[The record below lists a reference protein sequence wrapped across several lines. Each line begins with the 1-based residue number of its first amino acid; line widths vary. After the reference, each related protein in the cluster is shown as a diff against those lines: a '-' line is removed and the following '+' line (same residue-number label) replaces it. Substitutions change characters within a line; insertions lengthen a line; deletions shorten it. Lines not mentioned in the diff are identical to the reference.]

1 MQYLCQEREDRNI
14 KSCFLHYLMKDSA
27 SRFLHLSDLYVNETV
42 KDDNYYSIV
51 FTYGYST
58 FVIILPQKVCRLNS
72 CI

>member
-1 MQYLCQEREDRNI
+1 MQCLCQEREDRNI

-42 KDDNYYSIV
+42 KDHTYYGTV
-51 FTYGYST
+51 YTYGYST
-58 FVIILPQKVCRLNS
+58 SVIILPHKVCRLNS